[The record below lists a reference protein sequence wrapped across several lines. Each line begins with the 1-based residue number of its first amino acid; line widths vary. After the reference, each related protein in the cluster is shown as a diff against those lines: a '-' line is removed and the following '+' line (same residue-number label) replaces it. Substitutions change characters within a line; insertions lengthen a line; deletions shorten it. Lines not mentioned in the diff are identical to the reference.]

1 LVLIFSFAKK
11 IIRGLLDF
19 KFFGYP
25 LGVNVIARQ
34 TKSKFGFKAYGM
46 NSLVIWGSMNVITVV
61 TRACKAGKIKAR
73 GLSTNPPFQ
82 KSTKVEVN
90 M

>member
-1 LVLIFSFAKK
+1 LELIFPFAKI

-19 KFFGYP
+19 KFFGYL

-34 TKSKFGFKAYGM
+34 TKLNFGFKAYGM

-61 TRACKAGKIKAR
+61 TRARKAGKITAR
-73 GLSTNPPFQ
+73 GVSTNPPFQ
-82 KSTKVEVN
+82 KSTKIEVN